1 MWGRIQERAPV
12 CLCIYEPC
20 GGRGRRGGQP
30 PAAVAE
36 PVEPR
41 SGQAACP
48 FPWPASW
55 NLNSK
60 SVHRLPGPAPL
71 GAGATPCRVPISP
84 ACPEKGG
91 SPPAHHPGLGLIP
104 PPSLGPL
111 DTGVGGGGGGEALK
125 AGDCLGELGDRAPI
139 VPAPEPPQWSSRA
152 QRGFDNGQDISMQ
165 GQPLGPLPVPQ
176 PRGGRGRRGAA
187 ASLVGGGRGWGRAE
201 AVEILAP
208 KGSPGGTAQE
218 TGKETRP
225 GPPNLPLVRA
235 LQVEKARGT
244 GRRRGSA
251 VGDQAPSS
259 QAGLLKKH
267 VGCLSPP
274 TFWPQFSHL
283 FKGTVWVGEAK
294 PSNRD
299 QGLKPQP
306 AMSQSRQAACGS

>member
-1 MWGRIQERAPV
+1 MPLPLAG
-12 CLCIYEPC
+12 LMEPEFQVGPQTARPRPTGSRGHSLPGAHLPSLPRE
-20 GGRGRRGGQP
+20 GGF
-30 PAAVAE
+30 A
-36 PVEPR
+36 
-41 SGQAACP
+41 SCP
-48 FPWPASW
+48 SPWPWA
-55 NLNSK
+55 
-60 SVHRLPGPAPL
+60 H
-71 GAGATPCRVPISP
+71 SP
-84 ACPEKGG
+84 ALTGPSGHWGG
-91 SPPAHHPGLGLIP
+91 WGWW
-104 PPSLGPL
+104 
-111 DTGVGGGGGGEALK
+111 GEALK
-125 AGDCLGELGDRAPI
+125 AGDCLGELRDRAPI

-165 GQPLGPLPVPQ
+165 GQPLGLLPVPQ

-225 GPPNLPLVRA
+225 GPPNMPLVRA

-294 PSNRD
+294 PSNRE